1 MARPKKFKN
10 ICALPEFDSFRQGSP
25 LMGNFLE
32 TILTLEE
39 YETIRLIDYESMTQE
54 ECSFQIG
61 VSRPSVQL
69 LYTNARKKISN
80 FIVNGGCLK
89 IEGGSYKIC
98 NHENGNCKRRGCYH
112 NKNKTDF

>member
-10 ICALPEFDSFRQGSP
+10 ICSLPKYNLFKQDSP

-39 YETIRLIDYESMTQE
+39 YETIRLIDNENMTQE
-54 ECSFQIG
+54 ECSLQIG

-69 LYTNARKKISN
+69 LYTSARKKIAN
-80 FIVNGGCLK
+80 FIVNGGYLK
-89 IEGGSYKIC
+89 IERGNYKLC
-98 NHENGNCKRRGCYH
+98 NQPNRNCKRTGCSQF
-112 NKNKTDF
+112 KIKKDF

>member
-10 ICALPEFDSFRQGSP
+10 ICALPEFDSFRQNSP

-69 LYTNARKKISN
+69 LYTSARKKISN
-80 FIVNGGCLK
+80 FIVNGGSLK

-98 NHENGNCKRRGCYH
+98 NHENGNCKRRGCYQH
-112 NKNKTDF
+112 RNKPDF